1 MKTTLTPEV
10 LLYAYRKGLF
20 PMADPESADEIGWY
34 APDPR
39 GILPLDGF
47 HAPKNLD
54 KLIRRQVFEVV
65 SDRGFDAVIRACA
78 ARGSTWISE
87 EIIQAYG
94 ALYRL
99 GYAHSVEAWR
109 AGELVGGLY
118 GVALGGA
125 FFGESMFHRERDASK
140 VALWHLVAWLRQGG
154 FVLLDVQYLT
164 THLAQFG
171 AVEIPRAAY
180 ERRLRQALRVSAQWP
195 AEPVSFP
202 IASGA

>member
-10 LLYAYRKGLF
+10 LLYAYRKGFF
-20 PMADPESADEIGWY
+20 PMADPEYADEIGWY

-47 HAPKNLD
+47 HAPKNLE
-54 KLIRRQVFEVV
+54 KLVRQRVFEVV
-65 SDRGFDAVIRACA
+65 ADRDFGAVVRACA
-78 ARGSTWISE
+78 ARESTWISE

-94 ALYRL
+94 ALHRL
-99 GYAHSVEAWR
+99 GHAHSVEVWR
-109 AGELVGGLY
+109 AGVLVGGLY
-118 GVALGGA
+118 GVVLGGA

-154 FVLLDVQYLT
+154 FVLLDTQYLT
-164 THLAQFG
+164 PHLAQFG

-180 ERRLRQALRVSAQWP
+180 ERRLRQALRVLAQWP
-195 AEPVSFP
+195 TEPVSFP
-202 IASGA
+202 VASGV